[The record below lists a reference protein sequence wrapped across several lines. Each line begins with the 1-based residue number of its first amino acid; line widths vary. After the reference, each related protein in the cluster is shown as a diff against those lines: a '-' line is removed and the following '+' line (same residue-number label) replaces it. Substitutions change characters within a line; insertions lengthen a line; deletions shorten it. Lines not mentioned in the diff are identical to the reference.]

1 MISGT
6 ATRQKGSTSRNWTHS
21 CGCGTGKMNV
31 RACKH
36 WQDVLARPAGG
47 APAINPRGWWT

>member
-1 MISGT
+1 MISRT

-21 CGCGTGKMNV
+21 RGRGTGNVNV

-36 WQDVLARPAGG
+36 WSDVLARPVGG
-47 APAINPRGWWT
+47 DQAINSRDWWT